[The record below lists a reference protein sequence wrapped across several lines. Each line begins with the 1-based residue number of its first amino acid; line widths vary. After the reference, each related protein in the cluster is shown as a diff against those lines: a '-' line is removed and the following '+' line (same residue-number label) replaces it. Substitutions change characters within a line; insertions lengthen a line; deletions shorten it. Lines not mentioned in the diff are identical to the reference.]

1 MGSVFFLGALIGPIV
16 LVLLLIIA
24 LAAFVTLIIVF
35 SVSASRSKKYLK
47 NPVSANYKGVKGLF
61 IASAVLIVLDIMFG
75 GFCMIFTVTEIAS
88 SFPTV
93 RNVMGFIQEP
103 AQGETPAE
111 LFLGLFMLLISFI
124 GILAFIDLL
133 VGVPAVVRY
142 IKAEMLHSRLKK
154 DNGQQAEN

>member
-1 MGSVFFLGALIGPIV
+1 
-16 LVLLLIIA
+16 
-24 LAAFVTLIIVF
+24 
-35 SVSASRSKKYLK
+35 
-47 NPVSANYKGVKGLF
+47 
-61 IASAVLIVLDIMFG
+61 
-75 GFCMIFTVTEIAS
+75 MIFTVTEIAS

-111 LFLGLFMLLISFI
+111 LLLGLFMLLISFI

-142 IKAEMLHSRLKK
+142 IKAEILHSRLKK
-154 DNGQQAEN
+154 G